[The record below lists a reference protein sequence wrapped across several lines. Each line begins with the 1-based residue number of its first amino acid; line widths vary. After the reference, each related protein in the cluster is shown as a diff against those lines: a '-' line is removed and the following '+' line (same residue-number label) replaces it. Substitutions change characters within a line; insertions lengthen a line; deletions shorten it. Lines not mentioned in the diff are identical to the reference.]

1 MVIDEFRMTV
11 AAVAASVPLTRN
23 ALAAHFGV
31 GARDPVAY
39 VSALLC
45 VSELVGNVV
54 RHAYPDQPGDVEV
67 LVRSDGVHLEMS
79 VTDHGVGFPEPTDP
93 GLGLQIVEALSE
105 TVEYERL
112 AYGTR
117 VTAHMVM

>member
-23 ALAAHFGV
+23 ALAAHFGL
-31 GARDPVAY
+31 GERDPVAH

-54 RHAYPDQPGDVEV
+54 RHAYPDKPGDLEV

-79 VTDHGVGFPEPTDP
+79 VTDHGVGFPQPVNP

-105 TVEYERL
+105 TVEYRRL
-112 AYGTR
+112 QDGTR
-117 VTAHMVM
+117 VIAHMVV

>member
-23 ALAAHFGV
+23 ALAANFGV
-31 GARDPVAY
+31 GERDPVAH

-54 RHAYPDQPGDVEV
+54 RHAYPDKPGDLEV

-79 VTDHGVGFPEPTDP
+79 VTDHGVGFPQPVNP

-105 TVEYERL
+105 TVEYRRL
-112 AYGTR
+112 QDGTR
-117 VTAHMVM
+117 VIAHMVV